1 MFMQGRG
8 VQKPVRGR
16 KYIPSWLRGQNRACG
31 ARKIAARASWSQ
43 AHRSPC
49 SDSSPSY
56 SHPRCVP
63 NRFCDAHRTGGPF
76 VGSTSLVIH
85 LLPLFSCDL
94 VKFSW
99 PFMQTGRIHTGPH
112 AQLRYCHFAAGERP
126 AHKWCG
132 ILALTFWAGH
142 PSLSHTL
149 RESRA
154 RKRPSRRLGVLLK
167 VCQLL
172 HAAIRFRLDNDAQ
185 RLGRIYVD

>member
-8 VQKPVRGR
+8 VQKPVRDR
-16 KYIPSWLRGQNRACG
+16 KYTPSWLRGQNRPCG

-63 NRFCDAHRTGGPF
+63 NRFCDAHRAGGPF

-99 PFMQTGRIHTGPH
+99 PFMQTGRIQTGPH
-112 AQLRYCHFAAGERP
+112 AQLRYGHFAAGERP
-126 AHKWCG
+126 GHEG
-132 ILALTFWAGH
+132 SGVLALTFWASH
-142 PSLSHTL
+142 PPLSQPL
-149 RESRA
+149 RSRA
-154 RKRPSRRLGVLLK
+154 RKTPSRRLSVLLK

-172 HAAIRFRLDNDAQ
+172 HAAITFVHDAPSRLLIGAT
-185 RLGRIYVD
+185 